1 MSATSLLSTFL
12 TLYTTLALFT
22 HIRRLCFFQPQ
33 VRHVSAEAP
42 RNKHFTP
49 DSQGA
54 NPSFSSSCL
63 LARTVRLHAG
73 TPSDHAAVT
82 PSIYP
87 ARDVPNALYVAA
99 LYSLAWS
106 LSLRRHWDS
115 YVPQTSPAWFCMKW
129 TWSYGNNPCQ
139 IFVTG
144 RRDLL
149 R

>member
-1 MSATSLLSTFL
+1 VSATSLLSTFL
-12 TLYTTLALFT
+12 TLYKTLALFT
-22 HIRRLCFFQPQ
+22 HIRRLCFFHPQ

-42 RNKHFTP
+42 KNKHFTP
-49 DSQGA
+49 DYQRA
-54 NPSFSSSCL
+54 KPSFFESCL

-87 ARDVPNALYVAA
+87 ARDVPKVLYVTARH
-99 LYSLAWS
+99 LLAWS
-106 LSLRRHWDS
+106 LFPRRHWDS
-115 YVPQTSPAWFCMKW
+115 YVPQTSSAWFCMKW
-129 TWSYGNNPCQ
+129 TWRYGNNPCR